1 MLQQGAAFP
10 EFSLPDQTG
19 TIHSLD
25 SLKGSKA
32 VIYFYPKDDTTGCTQ
47 EACEFRDSLSDF
59 EGVKVIGVSPDS
71 VKSHKKFETK
81 WSLNFPLLAD
91 EEHTLL
97 EACGLWVEKS
107 MYGKKYMGVE
117 RTTVVID
124 EEGKILKV
132 WNKVKPAGHA
142 GDVLEFILSLE

>member
-1 MLQQGAAFP
+1 MLQTGAIFP
-10 EFSLPDQTG
+10 EFALPDQTG
-19 TIHSLD
+19 ATHTLESI
-25 SLKGSKA
+25 KGSKT

-47 EACEFRDSLSDF
+47 EACEFRDSISDF
-59 EGVKVIGVSPDS
+59 EGVKIFGVSPDS

-81 WSLNFPLLAD
+81 WSLNFPLLSD

-117 RTTVVID
+117 RTTVVLD
-124 EEGKILKV
+124 EEGRILKV

-142 GDVLEFILSLE
+142 ADVLEFIISLD